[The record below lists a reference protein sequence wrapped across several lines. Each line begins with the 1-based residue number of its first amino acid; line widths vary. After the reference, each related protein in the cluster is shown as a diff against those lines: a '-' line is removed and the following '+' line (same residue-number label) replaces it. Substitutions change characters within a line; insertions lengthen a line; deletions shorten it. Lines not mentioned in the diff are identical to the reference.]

1 MFVCVCVC
9 VGGCE
14 WWEDKCIT
22 VINKHITLY
31 THHTQTH
38 IYLVTWK
45 CLFLPH
51 VLQEVKC
58 LRENTHLVP
67 VCGDVGREQHIPMG
81 EEGRGRREGGE
92 GRERERRERRKWGEK
107 GKEDERAEGK
117 KGGRKRDREDKVLN
131 YGWKSLLVKQEG
143 MLLLIVV

>member
-81 EEGRGRREGGE
+81 EEWRGRREGE
-92 GRERERRERRKWGEK
+92 EELGREREGGGEGRREEGRE
-107 GKEDERAEGK
+107 EERQRGQSF
-117 KGGRKRDREDKVLN
+117 
-131 YGWKSLLVKQEG
+131 KSLLVKQEE